1 MCMCID
7 YFHCGKVITLV
18 ENYILKLKTFL
29 QESSYS
35 SVTFKR
41 IKTNHIQIK
50 AEINGLKG
58 VFIIDTGA
66 SNTCI
71 DLENHKL
78 FKIFPEESPEKA
90 LSATDEISKTMISKS
105 NKIKIGKWM
114 KENISI
120 VLFDMSFINKTLV
133 DQGAERVNGII
144 GSDLLKK
151 GKAIIDYSSNK
162 LFLKD

>member
-1 MCMCID
+1 
-7 YFHCGKVITLV
+7 
-18 ENYILKLKTFL
+18 LKLKTFL
-29 QESSYS
+29 QETSYS

-50 AEINGLKG
+50 AEINGSKG

-71 DLENHKL
+71 DLENHNL

-90 LSATDEISKTMISKS
+90 SSATDEISKTMISKS
-105 NKIKIGKWM
+105 NKIKIGRWIK
-114 KENISI
+114 KNISI

-151 GKAIIDYSSNK
+151 GKAIIDYSNNK

>member
-1 MCMCID
+1 MCIN
-7 YFHCGKVITLV
+7 YFHYCKVITLV
-18 ENYILKLKTFL
+18 KNYILKLKTFL
-29 QESSYS
+29 QEKSYS

-41 IKTNHIQIK
+41 IKTNHVQIK
-50 AEINGLKG
+50 AKINGLKG
-58 VFIIDTGA
+58 IFIIDTGA

-71 DLENHKL
+71 DLENYKL
-78 FKIFPEESPEKA
+78 FKIFPEESSEKA
-90 LSATDEISKTMISKS
+90 SSATDEILKTMISKK

-151 GKAIIDYSSNK
+151 GKAIIDYSENK
-162 LFLKD
+162 LYLKL

>member
-7 YFHCGKVITLV
+7 YFHCCKVITLV

-29 QESSYS
+29 QENSYS

-50 AEINGLKG
+50 AEINGIKG
-58 VFIIDTGA
+58 IFIIDTGA

-78 FKIFPEESPEKA
+78 FKIFPKESPEKA
-90 LSATDEISKTMISKS
+90 SSATAEISKTMISKS

-114 KENISI
+114 KKNISI
-120 VLFDMSFINKTLV
+120 VLFDMAFINKTLF
-133 DQGAERVNGII
+133 DQGAKRVNGII

-151 GKAIIDYSSNK
+151 GNAIIDYSNNK

>member
-7 YFHCGKVITLV
+7 YFHCCKVITLV
-18 ENYILKLKTFL
+18 KNYILKLKTFL
-29 QESSYS
+29 EENSYS
-35 SVTFKR
+35 SITFKR
-41 IKTNHIQIK
+41 IKTNHIQMK
-50 AEINGLKG
+50 AEINGIKG

-71 DLENHKL
+71 DLENHQL
-78 FKIFPEESPEKA
+78 FKIFPEESLEKA
-90 LSATDEISKTMISKS
+90 SSATDEISKTMISKK
-105 NKIKIGKWM
+105 NKIKIGKWV
-114 KENISI
+114 KNNISI
-120 VLFDMSFINKTLV
+120 VLFDMSFINKTLE
-133 DQGAERVNGII
+133 DQGVERVNGII

>member
-1 MCMCID
+1 MCID

-58 VFIIDTGA
+58 LFIIDTGA

-78 FKIFPEESPEKA
+78 FKILPEESPEKA
-90 LSATDEISKTMISKS
+90 SSATDEILKTMISKK

-120 VLFDMSFINKTLV
+120 VLFDMSFINKTLKEH
-133 DQGAERVNGII
+133 GATSVNGII

-151 GKAIIDYSSNK
+151 GKAIIDYSENK
-162 LFLKD
+162 LYLKL

>member
-78 FKIFPEESPEKA
+78 FKIFPKESPEKA
-90 LSATDEISKTMISKS
+90 SSATDEISKTMISKS

-114 KENISI
+114 KKNISV
-120 VLFDMSFINKTLV
+120 VLFDMSFINKTL
-133 DQGAERVNGII
+133 DDNGSKAVNGII
-144 GSDLLKK
+144 GADILKK
-151 GKAIIDYSSNK
+151 SKAILDYKSNK
-162 LFLKD
+162 LYLKL

>member
-7 YFHCGKVITLV
+7 YFHCCKVITLV

-29 QESSYS
+29 KQNNYS
-35 SVTFKR
+35 QISLKK
-41 IKTNHIQIK
+41 IKTNHIQVK
-50 AEINGLKG
+50 AEVNDVKG
-58 VFIIDTGA
+58 IFIVDTGA

-90 LSATDEISKTMISKS
+90 SSATDEISKTMISKS
-105 NKIKIGKWM
+105 NNIKIGKWV
-114 KENISI
+114 KKNISI

>member
-1 MCMCID
+1 M
-7 YFHCGKVITLV
+7 
-18 ENYILKLKTFL
+18 
-29 QESSYS
+29 
-35 SVTFKR
+35 
-41 IKTNHIQIK
+41 
-50 AEINGLKG
+50 
-58 VFIIDTGA
+58 FIIDTGA

-90 LSATDEISKTMISKS
+90 SSATNEISKTMISKS

-114 KENISI
+114 KKNISI
-120 VLFDMSFINKTLV
+120 VLFDMAFINKTLF
-133 DQGAERVNGII
+133 DQGAKRVNGII

-151 GKAIIDYSSNK
+151 GKAIIDYSGNK

>member
-1 MCMCID
+1 M
-7 YFHCGKVITLV
+7 
-18 ENYILKLKTFL
+18 KLKTFL

-50 AEINGLKG
+50 AEINELKG

-71 DLENHKL
+71 DLKNHKL
-78 FKIFPEESPEKA
+78 FKIITEKSPEKA
-90 LSATDEISKTMISKS
+90 SSATDEISKTMISKS
-105 NKIKIGKWM
+105 NKVKIGKWVR
-114 KENISI
+114 ENISI

>member
-1 MCMCID
+1 MELAKKTINNSNLIFTLD
-7 YFHCGKVITLV
+7 FNDLSRSGKIA
-18 ENYILKLKTFL
+18 EN
-29 QESSYS
+29 
-35 SVTFKR
+35 
-41 IKTNHIQIK
+41 
-50 AEINGLKG
+50 
-58 VFIIDTGA
+58 
-66 SNTCI
+66 I

-78 FKIFPEESPEKA
+78 FKIFPKESPEKA
-90 LSATDEISKTMISKS
+90 SSATDEISKTMISKS

>member
-1 MCMCID
+1 MCMSVD

-29 QESSYS
+29 HESSYS
-35 SVTFKR
+35 SVIFKR

-50 AEINGLKG
+50 AEINRLKG
-58 VFIIDTGA
+58 LFIIDTGA

-78 FKIFPEESPEKA
+78 FKIIPEESPEKA
-90 LSATDEISKTMISKS
+90 SSATDKILKTMISKS
-105 NKIKIGKWM
+105 NKVKIGKWV

-120 VLFDMSFINKTLV
+120 VLFDMSFINKNLI
-133 DQGAERVNGII
+133 DQGGERVNGII

-151 GKAIIDYSSNK
+151 GKAIIDYSGNK
-162 LFLKD
+162 LFLKG

>member
-1 MCMCID
+1 M
-7 YFHCGKVITLV
+7 
-18 ENYILKLKTFL
+18 KLKTFL

-71 DLENHKL
+71 DLKNHKL

-90 LSATDEISKTMISKS
+90 SSATDEISKTIISKS

-114 KENISI
+114 KKNISI
-120 VLFDMSFINKTLV
+120 VLFDMAFINKTLF
-133 DQGAERVNGII
+133 DQGAKRVNGII

-162 LFLKD
+162 LLLKD